1 MTSIWNTLSKP
12 IFCLAPMEGVTDTVF
27 RQMILECGRPDL
39 WFTEFTSVEGMF
51 SKGDREVERRL
62 TFTPQEKP
70 LIAQIWGLT
79 PTLFE
84 KAADRLV
91 TLGFDGVDINMG
103 CPDKAVIKK
112 GAGGALVDNWQLA
125 QQIIQATKQGLAGRL
140 PISVK
145 IRIGN
150 KKIVTEEWVERVLS
164 MGIDALIIHGRTVKE
179 QSRVPAHWDEIG
191 KAVKIRNTLGAQT
204 LIIGNGDVRTLAEA
218 NYKVAEYGV
227 DGVMIGRGVFEDPFV
242 FNTATSI
249 NDLTLEQRL
258 RLLSRHLELYEQAGF
273 GEQQFQ
279 SLKKF
284 AKVYVSGLVGVK
296 QIRIALMQTSSM
308 QEMRQMINQAIAV

>member
-12 IFCLAPMEGVTDTVF
+12 IYCLAPMEGVTDTVF

-51 SKGDREVERRL
+51 SRGDREVERRL
-62 TFTPQEKP
+62 KFSPLEKP

-79 PTLFE
+79 PGLFE
-84 KAADRLV
+84 QAADRLV
-91 TLGFDGVDINMG
+91 SLGFDGVDINMG

-125 QQIIQATKQGLAGRL
+125 QHIIQATKRGLCGRA

-150 KKIVTEEWVERVLS
+150 TKIVTEKWVERILS
-164 MGIDALIIHGRTVKE
+164 CGVDALIIHGRTVKE

-191 KAVKIRNTLGAQT
+191 KAVKIRNKLGVQT
-204 LIIGNGDVRTLAEA
+204 LIIGNGDVRTLTEA
-218 NYKVAEYGV
+218 YDKVAAYGV

-242 FNTATSI
+242 FNNMISI
-249 NDLTLEQRL
+249 NDLALAQRL
-258 RLLSRHLELYEQAGF
+258 RLLSRHLELYEQAGY
-273 GEQQFQ
+273 GERQFQ

-296 QIRIALMQTSSM
+296 RIRIALMQTSSM
-308 QEMRQMINQAIAV
+308 DEMRQVINQMIEV

>member
-1 MTSIWNTLSKP
+1 
-12 IFCLAPMEGVTDTVF
+12 
-27 RQMILECGRPDL
+27 
-39 WFTEFTSVEGMF
+39 MF

-62 TFTPQEKP
+62 KFTPQEKP
-70 LIAQIWGLT
+70 LIAQIWGLI
-79 PTLFE
+79 PGLFE
-84 KAADRLV
+84 KAAEKLV

-112 GAGGALVDNWQLA
+112 GAGGALVDNWPLA

-150 KKIVTEEWVERVLS
+150 RRIVTEEWVERVLS
-164 MGIDALIIHGRTVKE
+164 TGIDALIIHGRTVKE

-191 KAVKIRNTLGAQT
+191 KAVKIRNTLGVQT
-204 LIIGNGDVRTLAEA
+204 LIIGNGDVRTLDEA

-249 NDLTLEQRL
+249 DDLTLEQRL
-258 RLLSRHLELYEQAGF
+258 RLLSRHLELYEQAGL
-273 GEQQFQ
+273 GERQFQ

-284 AKVYVSGLVGVK
+284 IKVYVSGISGIKVF
-296 QIRIALMQTSSM
+296 RNTLMQVESLD
-308 QEMRQMINQAIAV
+308 EMKHLIA

>member
-1 MTSIWNTLSKP
+1 MNIWQKLPTP
-12 IFCLAPMEGVTDTVF
+12 IWCLAPMEGVTDTVF
-27 RQMILECGRPDL
+27 RQLILECGRPDM

-62 TFTPQEKP
+62 KFTLQEKP

-79 PTLFE
+79 PALFE
-84 KAADRLV
+84 RAADRLV

-125 QQIIQATKQGLAGRL
+125 RHIIEATKRGIGGRV

-150 KKIVTEEWVERVLS
+150 KRIVAEEWVERVLS
-164 MGIDALIIHGRTVKE
+164 TGIDALIVHGRTVNE

-191 KAVKIRNTLGAQT
+191 KAVKIRNSLGVQT
-204 LIIGNGDVRTLAEA
+204 LIIGNGDVRTLDEA
-218 NYKVAEYGV
+218 NHKVAEYGV

-258 RLLSRHLELYEQAGF
+258 ELLSRHLELYEQAGF
-273 GEQQFQ
+273 GERQFQ

-284 AKVYVSGLVGVK
+284 IKVYVSGISGIKVF
-296 QIRIALMQTSSM
+296 RNRLMQVESLD
-308 QEMRQMINQAIAV
+308 EMKRLIA